1 MSLGARAPRA
11 APGASGASPRALR
24 RQAAAAAAARASGSY
39 FLSLSDL
46 VFLIPRPKVLVCLVF
61 STSLRMG
68 TGEVFDVMT
77 GALGSFPP
85 AELRFLP
92 LAFYALLK
100 LERTRATL
108 ESYASVWVVSFIY
121 TIV

>member
-24 RQAAAAAAARASGSY
+24 RQAAAARAYGSY